1 MPLHAYSRAVAV
13 IGTMLVSAASAQQP
27 PLLSTYFFPDSN
39 AAMAE
44 ALLDPHINNETKQA
58 LARLVEARRWPVE
71 YQDPKTNLLW
81 LYRPGMRPLLEG
93 VRLSNTETREQN
105 VPAAV
110 ENDSSPARPRPQ
122 LNLARAL
129 NGNE

>member
-71 YQDPKTNLLW
+71 YQDPKTKLMW
-81 LYRPGMRPLLEG
+81 FYRPG
-93 VRLSNTETREQN
+93 
-105 VPAAV
+105 
-110 ENDSSPARPRPQ
+110 ARPHVGYEHTNEARRHEHQSNQMGEPQ
-122 LNLARAL
+122 
-129 NGNE
+129 E